1 VSLRILVMD
10 DEGGEAARLIDTGFG
25 SGYKLAAGDEA

>member
-10 DEGGEAARLIDTGFG
+10 DEGGEDVHLSEMVFG
-25 SGYKLAAGDEA
+25 IGCGLAAGDEA